1 MKIFKFVL
9 FTLVGVMLVGCGS
22 NDVKLTT
29 FYVATMKG
37 VHTGRAYK
45 SIVMPFTGTRL
56 IMNSQ
61 PIFYTGDISQAQ
73 VAQVTMPTGEKINGF
88 NFILNEKGVRKLT
101 NATASNMGSYIVM
114 MYDGNPIGLRVI
126 DEVITNGNVFICSEF
141 NDKKKTLHDVVEEI
155 NDSISKVNEM
165 KRD

>member
-1 MKIFKFVL
+1 MKILKFVL
-9 FTLVGVMLVGCGS
+9 FAFVGVFLAGCGS

-56 IMNSQ
+56 IMNTQ

-88 NFILNEKGVRKLT
+88 NFILNENGVRKLT
-101 NATASNMGSYIVM
+101 NGSLIA
-114 MYDGNPIGLRVI
+114 RA
-126 DEVITNGNVFICSEF
+126 F
-141 NDKKKTLHDVVEEI
+141 
-155 NDSISKVNEM
+155 
-165 KRD
+165 KRSR